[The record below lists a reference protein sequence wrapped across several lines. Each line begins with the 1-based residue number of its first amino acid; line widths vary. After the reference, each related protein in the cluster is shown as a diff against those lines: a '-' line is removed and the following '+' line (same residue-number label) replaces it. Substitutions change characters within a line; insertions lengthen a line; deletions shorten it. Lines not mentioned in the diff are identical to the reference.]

1 MRLDRKIST
10 DFWSDNKIEKL
21 DLYGKYI
28 FLYLL
33 TNDKTTFSGCYEF
46 SITKLSFDTQ
56 LSISDTNEALKK
68 LVENKLIDIDEST
81 NEILILNWS
90 KHNWGK
96 HNPNVK
102 FSVDQSILKS
112 IENVKSEYFKIILI
126 DKYNSRSSVS
136 NKLDISFFS
145 STNTSTRSNTNTN
158 TNTNSITITN
168 TSSVPTPNTIDTS
181 DSDSKTFEV
190 SEVSSHTTN
199 IVNHYDFDLEEQSKK
214 ILEYFNFK
222 TNKNYSLNDK
232 ESIKYISIILMNYT
246 YNDCIHVIDTRVK
259 LWLNDHKM
267 SQYLRPKT
275 LFDKDKFVDYLNTKI
290 KSSLFDAAR
299 DFGNKVYE

>member
-1 MRLDRKIST
+1 MKLDRKINT
-10 DFWSDNKIEKL
+10 EFWSDNKIEKL
-21 DLYGKYI
+21 DPYGKYM

-112 IENVKSEYFKIILI
+112 IENVKSEYFKMILI

-145 STNTSTRSNTNTN
+145 STNTSTRSNTNSITN
-158 TNTNSITITN
+158 TNTSSILTSN
-168 TSSVPTPNTIDTS
+168 TNTIDTT

-190 SEVSSHTTN
+190 SEVSLQTPN
-199 IVNHYDFDLEEQSKK
+199 IVNYYDFDLEEQSKK

-246 YNDCIHVIDTRVK
+246 YNDCIYVIDTRVK
-259 LWLNDHKM
+259 LWLNDQKM

-275 LFDKDKFVDYLNTKI
+275 LFDKDKFVDYLNTKL
-290 KSSLFDAAR
+290 KSSLFDTVR

>member
-1 MRLDRKIST
+1 MKLDRKINT
-10 DFWSDNKIEKL
+10 EFWSDNKIEKL
-21 DLYGKYI
+21 DPYGKYI

-46 SITKLSFDTQ
+46 SITKISFDTQ
-56 LSISDTNEALKK
+56 LSISDSNEALKK

-112 IENVKSEYFKIILI
+112 IENVKSEYFKMILI

-136 NKLDISFFS
+136 DKLDISFFS
-145 STNTSTRSNTNTN
+145 STNTSTRSNTSSITNSITN
-158 TNTNSITITN
+158 TNTSSILTSN
-168 TSSVPTPNTIDTS
+168 TVDAL
-181 DSDSKTFEV
+181 DSDSKSFEV
-190 SEVSSHTTN
+190 SEVNLLTPN
-199 IVNHYDFDLEEQSKK
+199 IVNHYDFDLEEQSRK

-232 ESIKYISIILMNYT
+232 ESIKYISVILMNYT
-246 YNDCIHVIDTRVK
+246 YNDCIYVIDTRVK
-259 LWLNDHKM
+259 LWLNDQKM

-275 LFDKDKFVDYLNTKI
+275 LFDKDKFVDYLNTKL

>member
-1 MRLDRKIST
+1 MYYDRKIST
-10 DFWSDNKIEKL
+10 NFWSDNKIEKL
-21 DLYGKYI
+21 DPNGKYI

-46 SITKLSFDTQ
+46 SITKLSYDTQ
-56 LSISDTNEALKK
+56 LSISDLNEALKK
-68 LVENKLIDIDEST
+68 LVENRLIEIDEST

-112 IENVKSEYFKIILI
+112 IENVKSDYFKMILI

-136 NKLDISFFS
+136 NKIDISFYS
-145 STNTSTRSNTNTN
+145 STSTSSITSTRSNTNSITN
-158 TNTNSITITN
+158 TNTNSNIL
-168 TSSVPTPNTIDTS
+168 SVPTTITS
-181 DSDSKTFEV
+181 TFDASDFDSNSFQV
-190 SEVSSHTTN
+190 SEVSILNPN
-199 IVNHYDFDLEEQSKK
+199 IVNLNEFDLEEQSRK

-232 ESIKYISIILMNYT
+232 ESIKYISTILMN
-246 YNDCIHVIDTRVK
+246 
-259 LWLNDHKM
+259 
-267 SQYLRPKT
+267 
-275 LFDKDKFVDYLNTKI
+275 
-290 KSSLFDAAR
+290 
-299 DFGNKVYE
+299 

>member
-1 MRLDRKIST
+1 MKLDRKINT
-10 DFWSDNKIEKL
+10 EFWSDNKIEKL
-21 DLYGKYI
+21 DPYGKYM

-68 LVENKLIDIDEST
+68 LLEYKLIDIDEST

-112 IENVKSEYFKIILI
+112 IENVKSEYFKMILI

-145 STNTSTRSNTNTN
+145 STNTSTRSNTNSITN
-158 TNTNSITITN
+158 TY
-168 TSSVPTPNTIDTS
+168 TSSVPTSNTNTIDTS

-190 SEVSSHTTN
+190 SEVSLQTPN
-199 IVNHYDFDLEEQSKK
+199 IANHYDFDLEEQSRK

-222 TNKNYSLNDK
+222 ANKNYSLNDK

-246 YNDCIHVIDTRVK
+246 YNDCIYVIDTRVK
-259 LWLNDHKM
+259 LWLNDQKM

-275 LFDKDKFVDYLNTKI
+275 LFDKDKFVDYLNTKL